1 MQLNHQMTHNRGDI
15 LHNKAFS
22 TQASSDDTLWQ
33 FSVIKYP
40 FQWKLLSWW
49 YPVSQKRM
57 NVPKRK
63 IDVFLELSYS
73 NFLCES
79 RRLNQLMIDKILLCM
94 GNFLAGVVYFELN
107 AYANKVVAFSRGKF
121 VSKLDEIFWCP
132 PLARWWL
139 LLYHWTVCQLMHNW
153 SRLPSNNHFFWNPI
167 WERELQSLFWRITLP
182 CKKCCLRRIAHE
194 RI

>member
-63 IDVFLELSYS
+63 MDVILELSYS

-79 RRLNQLMIDKILLCM
+79 RRLNQLMRDKILLCM
-94 GNFLAGVVYFELN
+94 GNFLAGVVYLELN
-107 AYANKVVAFSRGKF
+107 AYMRWRSWHFREESLCQSWTRFFGVHPWHGGDFYFIIGQFANWCTIDQGFQVTT
-121 VSKLDEIFWCP
+121 IFFET
-132 PLARWWL
+132 LSEST
-139 LLYHWTVCQLMHNW
+139 YFI
-153 SRLPSNNHFFWNPI
+153 HFFG
-167 WERELQSLFWRITLP
+167 T
-182 CKKCCLRRIAHE
+182 
-194 RI
+194 

>member
-63 IDVFLELSYS
+63 MDVILELSYS

-79 RRLNQLMIDKILLCM
+79 RRLNQLMRDKILLCM

-121 VSKLDEIFWCP
+121 VSKLDEIRVFWCP

-139 LLYHWTVCQLMHNW
+139 LLYHWTVCQFDAQLIKASKQQPFFFETLSESANF
-153 SRLPSNNHFFWNPI
+153 SHFFG
-167 WERELQSLFWRITLP
+167 
-182 CKKCCLRRIAHE
+182 A
-194 RI
+194 